1 MFKFE
6 SKKQKRIR
14 KNKEAIVFA
23 RAIDFCSHEAK
34 KNREAGIIDLFPI
47 SSAINL
53 TNKIIEM
60 GLLDITYKL
69 IVGYKTK
76 KKKGLQNG

>member
-6 SKKQKRIR
+6 TTKQKRIR
-14 KNKEAIVFA
+14 KNKEAIVLA
-23 RAIDFCSHEAK
+23 KAIDFCSHEAK

-53 TNKIIEM
+53 TKEIIKR
-60 GLLDITYKL
+60 GLIDKTYNL
-69 IVGYKTK
+69 IVGRR
-76 KKKGLQNG
+76 